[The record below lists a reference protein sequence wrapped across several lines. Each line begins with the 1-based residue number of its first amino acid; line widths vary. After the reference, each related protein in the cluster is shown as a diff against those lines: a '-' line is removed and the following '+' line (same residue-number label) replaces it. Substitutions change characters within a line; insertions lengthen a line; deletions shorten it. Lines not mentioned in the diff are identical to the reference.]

1 MPADSKVATIISS
14 FTRCHRAYIRDF
26 AMLFI
31 KAFHIIAMVAW
42 FAGLFYLP
50 RLFVYH
56 ADTSDTISLERF
68 KTMERRL
75 YYGITWPAA
84 LLTLV
89 FGIWLYSFNIHY
101 YSVAGWMHVKLLLVV
116 LLWAYHLS
124 CGHFLRDFR
133 KGENI
138 RSAFFFR
145 LFNEVPTLFLT
156 AIVILVVA
164 KPF

>member
-1 MPADSKVATIISS
+1 
-14 FTRCHRAYIRDF
+14 
-26 AMLFI
+26 MLII

-56 ADTSDTISLERF
+56 ADTSDALSIERF
-68 KTMERRL
+68 KIMERRL

-84 LLTLV
+84 LLTTILGLILLSYNLNYYLKSAWMDGKLGLV
-89 FGIWLYSFNIHY
+89 I
-101 YSVAGWMHVKLLLVV
+101 

-124 CGHFLRDFR
+124 CGYFLKRFAQSKNSKTAR
-133 KGENI
+133 FYRI
-138 RSAFFFR
+138 
-145 LFNEVPTLFLT
+145 FNELPTLMLVG
-156 AIVILVVA
+156 IVLLVVV